1 MEIRPA
7 TVDDTDGIEAMV
19 ARRVQWMDEHGIP
32 VSRDVA
38 GAVAEQAGDG
48 ETPNWVLLDDGAVVG
63 CTSAYTESPPWAFTK
78 QERDVPAIFLASTW
92 TAPTDRR
99 LGWVLARWSLDHATR
114 TGHQEVRRGTFA
126 PALVRYYSQTQGWSV
141 LREVERRGKTC
152 TFLTRAAEERPDLAG
167 VVDTET
173 KSVQR

>member
-7 TVDDTDGIEAMV
+7 TVGDTDGIEAMV
-19 ARRVQWMDEHGIP
+19 VRRVRWMDEHGIP
-32 VSRDVA
+32 VSREAA

-48 ETPNWVLLDDGAVVG
+48 ETPNWVLLDGGAVMG
-63 CTSAYTESPPWAFTK
+63 CTSVYTESPPWAFTE
-78 QERDVPAIFLASTW
+78 QERAVPAVFLASTW
-92 TAPTDRR
+92 TEPTDRH
-99 LGWVLARWSLDHATR
+99 LGWVLARWALDHSAR

-167 VVDTET
+167 VVDAGT
-173 KSVQR
+173 KSVHR